1 MTRLIRVLPA
11 VLLAAAATL
20 AVAQDPQSKPAQPVD
35 ASQPAEAT
43 QPSAKGM
50 KPNIKLE
57 TSLGDIVLELDA
69 EKAPV
74 TVNNFIKYAEDG
86 HYNNTVFHRVISNF
100 MIQGGGFTPDMD
112 EKKNDLR
119 PSILN
124 EWTNGLKNVR
134 GTIAMARVGGNP
146 HSATAQFFINVVD
159 NPRLDQPQQDGAGY
173 CVFGKVIV
181 GMDVVDKIRDT
192 KVISHPKYPS
202 PQPVTPETPVVVKSV
217 KVIGEFDR
225 TRTAELARAA
235 DAVRTAAAEAKAAQD
250 AKDLAAAIELIEE
263 EAGKKLTQA
272 PSGLSYVILKEG
284 AGASPAMKDKVEFHV
299 VGSLPGGKVWQDSRQ
314 RGQAIVVEVERLEQ
328 FKGLQD
334 SILAMKPGERRKVVC
349 PPATAFGENGGGPIP
364 PSATVLLDLE
374 LIKVTTEADVK
385 AELQKKV
392 DQLIARV
399 ETETKQKPTATA
411 TGLMYVVVAE
421 GTGATPKP
429 ENTVKVHYTGWLA
442 DGTKF
447 DSSRDGDPA
456 EFPLNRVIPGWTE
469 GVGMMKVG
477 EKRMLIIP
485 PELGYGER
493 GFPPTI
499 PAQSPLLFEV
509 ELLEIK

>member
-11 VLLAAAATL
+11 VWLAAAATF
-20 AVAQDPQSKPAQPVD
+20 ANAQDPQSKPAQPVD
-35 ASQPAEAT
+35 ASQPA
-43 QPSAKGM
+43 AKGM
-50 KPNIKLE
+50 KPHVKME

-86 HYNNTVFHRVISNF
+86 HYTGTIFHRVISNF
-100 MIQGGGFTPDMD
+100 MIQGGGFTLEME
-112 EKKNDLR
+112 EKKKDLR

-159 NPRLDQPQQDGAGY
+159 NARLDQPQQDGAAY
-173 CVFGKVIV
+173 CVFGKVIA

-192 KVISHPKYPS
+192 KVVSHPKYPA
-202 PQPVTPETPVVVKSV
+202 PQPVTPETPVVIKSI

-235 DAVRTAAAEAKAAQD
+235 EAGRTAAADAKAAQD
-250 AKDLAAAIELIEE
+250 AKDVAAAIEAIEK

-272 PSGLSYVILKEG
+272 TTGVSYVILKEG
-284 AGASPAMKDKVEFHV
+284 TGAPPTLKDKAEFHV
-299 VGSLPGGKVWQDSRQ
+299 IGSLPGGKVWQDSRQ
-314 RGQAIVVEVERLEQ
+314 RGQAIIVEVERLEQ

-364 PSATVLLDLE
+364 PNSTVLLDLE
-374 LIKVTTEADVK
+374 LIKVTTEADVH
-385 AELQKKV
+385 AELQKKI

-411 TGLMYVVVAE
+411 SGLMYVIVSE
-421 GTGATPKP
+421 GAGATPKP

-447 DSSRDGDPA
+447 DSSRDREPVELQLA
-456 EFPLNRVIPGWTE
+456 RFIPGWIE

-493 GFPPTI
+493 GYPPTI
-499 PAQSPLLFEV
+499 PAHAPLLFEV